1 MRLIFVLLFGIG
13 SLFVAPLPATADTPG
28 CVVRSEFRRVH
39 NGMTEARVRGLFDT
53 SGRLSSVAAGHEVR
67 TYRACRRPRQS
78 FVSVHFSN
86 GKVIAKF
93 AFFG

>member
-1 MRLIFVLLFGIG
+1 MRLILVLLFGIG
-13 SLFVAPLPATADTPG
+13 SMFVAPLPATADTPG

-39 NGMTEARVRGLFDT
+39 NGMTEARVNGLFDT
-53 SGRLSSVAAGHEVR
+53 AGRLSSTAAGHVVR
-67 TYRACRRPRQS
+67 TYPACQRPRQS

-93 AFFG
+93 AIFG